1 MADALLLVV
10 VVVVLGDALLVVVVG
25 DALVALG
32 DALLVVGD
40 MVVVL
45 WAAAGVLGCTSAS
58 QLSRKV
64 KPARSTITTAA
75 IVNSVVVF
83 GMTRILTTPY

>member
-1 MADALLLVV
+1 VALAEALLVV
-10 VVVVLGDALLVVVVG
+10 VVVILLGDALLVVVG
-25 DALVALG
+25 DK
-32 DALLVVGD
+32 
-40 MVVVL
+40 VVVL

-64 KPARSTITTAA
+64 KPARSTNTTAA
-75 IVNSVVVF
+75 IVNRVVVF

>member
-1 MADALLLVV
+1 VALAEALLVV
-10 VVVVLGDALLVVVVG
+10 VVVILLGDALPVVVG
-25 DALVALG
+25 DK
-32 DALLVVGD
+32 
-40 MVVVL
+40 VVVL

-64 KPARSTITTAA
+64 KPARSTNTTAA
-75 IVNSVVVF
+75 IVNRVVVF

>member
-1 MADALLLVV
+1 MAEALLVV
-10 VVVVLGDALLVVVVG
+10 VVVILLGDALLVVVG
-25 DALVALG
+25 DK
-32 DALLVVGD
+32 
-40 MVVVL
+40 VVVL
-45 WAAAGVLGCTSAS
+45 WAAAGVPGCTSAS

-83 GMTRILTTPY
+83 GMMRSIAARLALVLV

>member
-1 MADALLLVV
+1 VALAEALLVV
-10 VVVVLGDALLVVVVG
+10 VVVILLGDALLVVVG
-25 DALVALG
+25 DKVL
-32 DALLVVGD
+32 
-40 MVVVL
+40 VL

-64 KPARSTITTAA
+64 KPARSTNTTAA
-75 IVNSVVVF
+75 IVNRVVVF